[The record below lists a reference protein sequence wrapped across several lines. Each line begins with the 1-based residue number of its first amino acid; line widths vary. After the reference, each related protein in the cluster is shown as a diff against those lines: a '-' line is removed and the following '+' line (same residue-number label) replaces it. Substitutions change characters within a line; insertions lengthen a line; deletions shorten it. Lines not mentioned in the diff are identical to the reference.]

1 MTKKEAVLVSAY
13 TGYLLTKDYSEYQRF
28 CEKLLGR
35 KIFTHEFKSEDIQN
49 ELHEKCKPLI
59 IEMVKNEERESIN
72 ENEVEI
78 KHCPFCGGEAE
89 IQTGNFGMLTIQ
101 SYAAAVCTK
110 CKARGPMFRCSID
123 YCAADEA
130 KKAWNNYGCA
140 QDEMTE
146 ESNACDKKSDGL
158 NSDLI
163 VCDEFSLSQDDEGNL
178 SDGQD

>member
-1 MTKKEAVLVSAY
+1 MTKKEAILVSAY

-49 ELHEKCKPLI
+49 EIHEKCKPLI
-59 IEMVKNEERESIN
+59 IEMVKNEEREGIN

-78 KHCPFCGGEAE
+78 KPCPFCGGEAE
-89 IQTGNFGMLTIQ
+89 IQTGNLGMLTTQ
-101 SYAAAVCTK
+101 NFAAVVCTK
-110 CKARGPMFRCSID
+110 CKTRGPMFIISLD
-123 YCAADEA
+123 YSATVEA

-140 QDEMTE
+140 HDETTE

-163 VCDEFSLSQDDEGNL
+163 MSDEFSLYQDDEGNL

>member
-1 MTKKEAVLVSAY
+1 MNVDLLISRLKSQKKYWERCD
-13 TGYLLTKDYSEYQRF
+13 GGEYQIEALDNVITIL
-28 CEKLLGR
+28 EKNNVTKL
-35 KIFTHEFKSEDIQN
+35 
-49 ELHEKCKPLI
+49 KP
-59 IEMVKNEERESIN
+59 
-72 ENEVEI
+72 
-78 KHCPFCGGEAE
+78 CPFCGGEAE
-89 IQTGNFGMLTIQ
+89 IQTGNFGMLTVQ

-110 CKARGPMFRCSID
+110 CKARGPMFSCSLD

-140 QDEMTE
+140 HDEMTE

-163 VCDEFSLSQDDEGNL
+163 ECDEFSLPQDDEGNV